1 MVKAK
6 TLAAAFVVVLDL
18 AVVWTASA
26 DVEVWLMRHG
36 ETAWNR
42 AKILQ
47 GTIDSPALTPR
58 GVAMAEATAEGLKAA
73 GIAFDRTY
81 SSPLTRARQTARI
94 VAGAE
99 PRTDARL
106 GEMCFGRYEGVR
118 YGKDAWPDQNLRFLF
133 EDPAR
138 YVPQG
143 EGAETFDQV
152 GARLKHFLEKEIAPL
167 DGKAGR
173 VLCVSHSQALVAL
186 LRTMFLKA
194 DSKAKELVRN
204 CSMIVLAYADGRF
217 TLKEKDRVLYDPA
230 AFGRAMPRTV
240 AHRGAGDLV
249 MPEASV
255 PAYSNAAATVSDIVK
270 LDLQTTRDG
279 VIVMGHDA
287 TLARNMGW
295 KTAIADHDYR
305 EILKKGRFIAKGG
318 FADERIVRLDQAL
331 ALVKSV
337 PEFWIDFKHFTPEFA
352 EKVLAEFRKADI
364 DESRV
369 MVATFTL
376 KALAYMKE
384 KHPEIRRVCHIG
396 RDLDAEGV
404 LARRDEYGLFGVNMP
419 IDGRRT
425 SERDVAFLRQNGLW
439 VSLWFVQTE
448 ADVAAYSDTEADA
461 FVTDRVT
468 DVRAAYLKM
477 RMSSGR

>member
-6 TLAAAFVVVLDL
+6 TLAAAFVAVLDL

-81 SSPLTRARQTARI
+81 SSPLVRARQTARI

-173 VLCVSHSQALVAL
+173 VLCVSHSQ
-186 LRTMFLKA
+186 
-194 DSKAKELVRN
+194 
-204 CSMIVLAYADGRF
+204 
-217 TLKEKDRVLYDPA
+217 
-230 AFGRAMPRTV
+230 
-240 AHRGAGDLV
+240 
-249 MPEASV
+249 
-255 PAYSNAAATVSDIVK
+255 
-270 LDLQTTRDG
+270 
-279 VIVMGHDA
+279 
-287 TLARNMGW
+287 
-295 KTAIADHDYR
+295 
-305 EILKKGRFIAKGG
+305 
-318 FADERIVRLDQAL
+318 
-331 ALVKSV
+331 
-337 PEFWIDFKHFTPEFA
+337 
-352 EKVLAEFRKADI
+352 
-364 DESRV
+364 
-369 MVATFTL
+369 
-376 KALAYMKE
+376 ALAYMKE